1 MADDERSESS
11 PSDELANADRIDKD
25 APTVPPQQ
33 PTGESRSDSRSTSEK
48 PSAQH
53 EFDSQ
58 ENKVIQDLASA
69 MHWIAAPFLF
79 LGVLY
84 IFATIVCL
92 IQVFRQPA
100 SIFAVIYVGLV
111 AILFLALGRWTK
123 QAAVS
128 FQQIVST
135 SGRDMSHLMDA
146 LESLRKKYS
155 LLSVFVKIY
164 VAIILLALIA
174 AAVTLIIGAFSQ
186 S

>member
-1 MADDERSESS
+1 MRTYLIKQVGVRTGELVMADDERSESS
-11 PSDELANADRIDKD
+11 PSDELANADRIDKE

-111 AILFLALGRWTK
+111 AQILIHFDTCSIGNEQHVQWA
-123 QAAVS
+123 
-128 FQQIVST
+128 IVQYRHRRCPWIT
-135 SGRDMSHLMDA
+135 TR
-146 LESLRKKYS
+146 E
-155 LLSVFVKIY
+155 LLS
-164 VAIILLALIA
+164 
-174 AAVTLIIGAFSQ
+174 
-186 S
+186 